1 MERIV
6 PLDSALGWAFRA
18 LQLEWS
24 GRWHQSARVRGDSIK
39 SPAEDHEGSHSRFG
53 GRFGEDCSVGFCSWM
68 GLSMDLSIGEVGRR
82 NSGPWPKFGPARE
95 RGPGDREDISMQ
107 GKLRCIFCVLM
118 V

>member
-53 GRFGEDCSVGFCSWM
+53 GRFGEDVLLLFGF
-68 GLSMDLSIGEVGRR
+68 SIGHFNRSGREADRAVGAQVHQVAAIRPGACGGSRR
-82 NSGPWPKFGPARE
+82 NA
-95 RGPGDREDISMQ
+95 
-107 GKLRCIFCVLM
+107 
-118 V
+118 